1 MDVVPFYLLR
11 MGNGDIEELEDVAV
25 AKLIIDGFTISGL
38 GHELMGFEDFPL
50 MGNGRLLSADGS

>member
-38 GHELMGFEDFPL
+38 GHELMGFEDFQL
-50 MGNGRLLSADGS
+50 MGNGRLL